1 MASKIVRFT
10 VSLSIADGK
19 FEAFEKIAKAMLA
32 ATRSEPGALGY
43 DWHLSSAVSTG
54 RCNT

>member
-32 ATRSEPGALGY
+32 ATRSEPGAAWLR
-43 DWHLSSAVSTG
+43 LAP
-54 RCNT
+54 

>member
-19 FEAFEKIAKAMLA
+19 LEAFEKIAKAMLA

-43 DWHLSSAVSTG
+43 DLVP
-54 RCNT
+54 